1 MVVEH
6 RGRLARLGT
15 RRLDAALV
23 AHGRRIVVIDDGET
37 TDHLVCEL
45 IEVLTCVCA
54 RLYGRRG
61 GRNTAMR
68 AVSAAQGETGEAA

>member
-1 MVVEH
+1 MT
-6 RGRLARLGT
+6 AKPPN
-15 RRLDAALV
+15 
-23 AHGRRIVVIDDGET
+23 
-37 TDHLVCEL
+37 HLVCEL